1 MITRGRGSIVNI
13 STMYAVVAPDPRLY
27 EGTDFLNPPGYS
39 AAKAATLS
47 FTRYVASFW
56 GRYGIRANAIL
67 PGPFSNTEDVT
78 ANSVDES
85 DPFLDRLAS
94 RTSLGRRGRPD
105 ELAGRAPVPR
115 VRRLLV
121 CHRAR
126 PDRGRGLDG
135 NVTTLAE
142 ELAAH
147 VEAVR
152 ATVARSSDVIDAIV
166 TKLCDCFEH
175 GGKLLI
181 CGNGGSAADAQHLA
195 AEFMNRMRIDRGPW
209 PAIALS
215 TDTSVLTSIANDSA
229 YDDVFARQVEALGRP
244 GDVLIA
250 ISTSGGAANILA
262 AIRAGRKGGLVTVGF
277 TGEAGVESMG
287 KESDLLLAVP
297 SRETAR
303 IQECHEFVYHVIAG
317 MVERQL
323 VDRDARSAID
333 K

>member
-1 MITRGRGSIVNI
+1 MWRPFAPRSRDRPTCIDSIV
-13 STMYAVVAPDPRLY
+13 ARL
-27 EGTDFLNPPGYS
+27 G
-39 AAKAATLS
+39 
-47 FTRYVASFW
+47 
-56 GRYGIRANAIL
+56 
-67 PGPFSNTEDVT
+67 
-78 ANSVDES
+78 
-85 DPFLDRLAS
+85 
-94 RTSLGRRGRPD
+94 
-105 ELAGRAPVPR
+105 
-115 VRRLLV
+115 
-121 CHRAR
+121 
-126 PDRGRGLDG
+126 
-135 NVTTLAE
+135 
-142 ELAAH
+142 
-147 VEAVR
+147 
-152 ATVARSSDVIDAIV
+152 
-166 TKLCDCFEH
+166 DCFEH

-195 AEFMNRMRIDRGPW
+195 AEFMNRMRIDRAPW

-215 TDTSVLTSIANDSA
+215 TDSSVLTSIANDSA

-317 MVERQL
+317 MVEQQL
-323 VDRDARSAID
+323 VDRDARSTID